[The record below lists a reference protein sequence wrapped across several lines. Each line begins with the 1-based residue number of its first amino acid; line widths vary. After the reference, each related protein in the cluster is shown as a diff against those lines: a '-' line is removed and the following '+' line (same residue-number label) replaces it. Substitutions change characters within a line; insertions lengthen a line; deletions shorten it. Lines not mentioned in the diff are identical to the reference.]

1 MIWSLVR
8 DVPASDTLVTLVSP
22 IDNTSGSTPD
32 GVFVDDDMDG
42 DDVDGV
48 GLGRM
53 GCVNRTYQKDHS
65 HQC

>member
-42 DDVDGV
+42 DDVDGDDDGGGQLCWIGSNGV
-48 GLGRM
+48 CKL
-53 GCVNRTYQKDHS
+53 
-65 HQC
+65 

>member
-8 DVPASDTLVTLVSP
+8 GVPASDTLVTLVSP

-42 DDVDGV
+42 DDVDGDDDGGQLCWIGSDGV
-48 GLGRM
+48 S
-53 GCVNRTYQKDHS
+53 K
-65 HQC
+65 